1 MVKCKEEMKK
11 MNRQEIFVEMKPSR
25 SESLDSNI
33 ENEKRGQ
40 ANACNKNDIASIQE
54 CSLRRHLKTG
64 EKSHTCDQ
72 CDFVSLQNRQ

>member
-1 MVKCKEEMKK
+1 MVKCKEGMKK

-33 ENEKRGQ
+33 ENEKREQ
-40 ANACNKNDIASIQE
+40 ANTCNKTDVASIQGG
-54 CSLRRHLKTG
+54 SLRRHLKTG
-64 EKSHTCDQ
+64 KKSHTCNQ